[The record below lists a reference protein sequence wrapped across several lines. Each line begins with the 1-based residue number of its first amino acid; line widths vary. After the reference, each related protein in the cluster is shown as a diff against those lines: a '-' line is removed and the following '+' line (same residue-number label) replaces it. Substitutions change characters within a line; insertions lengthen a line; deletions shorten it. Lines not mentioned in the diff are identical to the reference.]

1 MNKIKIHLVDD
12 QSLIRQG
19 MRSLLQLTQNISVT
33 GESSSGNAFLQLLSQ
48 KSVDADIVLLDMRME
63 DGSGLDV
70 LNAPIAHQSQ
80 IKFLILTTFNENN
93 FLLGGMEA
101 GASGYLLKDVSL
113 EELVDAIE
121 RVQAGEIVLQNELT
135 QQLLKAKR
143 QPVKTHMPLLTDREI
158 DILKLMV
165 SGLSNKEIA
174 AKIFKAEGTVRNHV
188 SNILSKLEV
197 RDRTQAILKTLEMG
211 LLNQD

>member
-12 QSLIRQG
+12 QPLIRQG
-19 MRSLLQLTQNISVT
+19 MRSLLQLTDTLDVT
-33 GESSSGNAFLQLLSQ
+33 GESSSGNAFLAQLSDN
-48 KSVDADIVLLDMRME
+48 KIDADVVLLDMRMN
-63 DGSGLDV
+63 DGSGLEV
-70 LNAPIAHQSQ
+70 LNAPIAQQSPL
-80 IKFLILTTFNENN
+80 KFLILTTFNEND

-121 RVQAGEIVLQNELT
+121 RVHAGEIVLQNELT

-143 QPVKTHMPLLTDREI
+143 QPQQQLNEALTEKEQQ
-158 DILKLMV
+158 ILALMV

-174 AKIFKAEGTVRNHV
+174 AQIFKAEGTVRNHV
-188 SNILSKLEV
+188 SNILAKLQV
-197 RDRTQAILKTLEMG
+197 RDRTQAILKTLELG
-211 LLNQD
+211 LLG

>member
-12 QSLIRQG
+12 QPLIRQG
-19 MRSLLQLTQNISVT
+19 MRSLLQLTNTIDVT
-33 GESSSGNAFLQLLSQ
+33 GESSSGNAFLEQLT
-48 KSVDADIVLLDMRME
+48 DNTINADVVLLDMRMN

-70 LNAPIAHQSQ
+70 LNASIAQQSAL
-80 IKFLILTTFNENN
+80 KFLILTTFNEND

-101 GASGYLLKDVSL
+101 GASGFLLKDVSL

-121 RVQAGEIVLQNELT
+121 RVHAGEIVLQNELT

-143 QPVKTHMPLLTDREI
+143 QPQQQLNEPLTEKEQQ
-158 DILKLMV
+158 ILALMV

-174 AKIFKAEGTVRNHV
+174 AQIFKAEGTVRNHV
-188 SNILSKLEV
+188 SNILAKLQV
-197 RDRTQAILKTLEMG
+197 RDRTQAILKTLELG
-211 LLNQD
+211 LLS